1 MINFKKVQAHCD
13 IPCAVYDPW
22 PAQYATL
29 SIIRFFDLI
38 NELTSDLEN
47 PENLAKFVRIVN
59 QKEEHAII
67 VKDEIS
73 TIWGDYF
80 KAPQIEKYPSIHDL
94 VHSIMMDASNC
105 KQSLDRQS
113 GVDLLEKVNNFA
125 EIYWETKGVSTEM
138 KTEHYEPKLPIIL
151 PVHSD

>member
-1 MINFKKVQAHCD
+1 MQNLFE
-13 IPCAVYDPW
+13 
-22 PAQYATL
+22 L
-29 SIIRFFDLI
+29 LI
-38 NELTSDLEN
+38 
-47 PENLAKFVRIVN
+47 
-59 QKEEHAII
+59 KEEHAII

-94 VHSIMMDASNC
+94 VHSIMMDASKC

-138 KTEHYEPKLPIIL
+138 KTEHYGPQIAD
-151 PVHSD
+151 HSASSF

>member
-38 NELTSDLEN
+38 NELKSDLEN

-80 KAPQIEKYPSIHDL
+80 KAPQIEKYPS
-94 VHSIMMDASNC
+94 
-105 KQSLDRQS
+105 
-113 GVDLLEKVNNFA
+113 
-125 EIYWETKGVSTEM
+125 TVSYTHL
-138 KTEHYEPKLPIIL
+138 TLPTS
-151 PVHSD
+151 VTV